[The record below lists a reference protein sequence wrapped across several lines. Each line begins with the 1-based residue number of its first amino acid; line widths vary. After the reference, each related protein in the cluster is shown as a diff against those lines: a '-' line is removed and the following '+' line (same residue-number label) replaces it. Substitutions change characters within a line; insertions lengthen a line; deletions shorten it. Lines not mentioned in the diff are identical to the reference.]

1 MLAKAGTADARAGS
15 FSKGRLMASTVGDAK
30 KAGRPD
36 AQADAPRRRGRPP
49 KRDVGEG
56 GEQPELSRDVIID
69 HAARL
74 AREVSLD
81 DISIVQLAKDLAV
94 TPATI
99 HYHLAHGR
107 DELLSEV
114 VTIYMRH
121 ILHCFDKVE
130 GTWDERLRTVALR
143 LFRVHIEFKGV
154 NAYLMQHNKF
164 RLLQTASRGE
174 QDLGVRYLDRFILLF
189 REHGF
194 DIESS
199 VINVHQLA
207 FFIASCA
214 QAEIGRQLP
223 AYHKKYLKQ
232 ELSAQRL
239 QAAPHFTE
247 ALDEFMRFD
256 TDRMFLT
263 GIDIMLRGFG
273 APTTTVKRRPLKNAA
288 LT

>member
-1 MLAKAGTADARAGS
+1 
-15 FSKGRLMASTVGDAK
+15 MASTVGDAGK
-30 KAGRPD
+30 QTQTEPA
-36 AQADAPRRRGRPP
+36 AETPRRRGRPP
-49 KRDVGEG
+49 KRECGPDGEHA
-56 GEQPELSRDVIID
+56 ELSRNLIIE
-69 HAARL
+69 HAVRL
-74 AREVSLD
+74 SREVSLD

-99 HYHLAHGR
+99 HYHLARGR

-130 GTWDERLRTVALR
+130 GDWEERVRTVALR

-154 NAYLMQHNKF
+154 NAYLMKHNKF
-164 RLLQTASRGE
+164 RLLQTASRDD
-174 QDLGVRYLDRFILLF
+174 QDLGVRYMDRFILLF

-194 DIESS
+194 DIETC

-223 AYHKKYLKQ
+223 AYHQKYLMQ
-232 ELSAQRL
+232 ELSSQRL
-239 QAAPHFTE
+239 QGAPYFRD
-247 ALDEFMRFD
+247 ALSDFMQFD
-256 TDRMFLT
+256 TDKMFLT
-263 GIDIMLRGFG
+263 GIDILLRGFS
-273 APTTTVKRRPLKNAA
+273 APKAKEKRRASRSTK
-288 LT
+288 